1 MAKTVSE
8 TGTVRLR
15 LICVTPPPRTFENT
29 PAEFGLQDKAQV
41 LHPGQVQPDGSIR
54 YDFDVQVHR
63 SPETLAPHFRGPYVH
78 GTPAAPFLY
87 LGWRRSEAGQATWI
101 RRLKI
106 PLSSITWEQI
116 EAVQDRDGGVL
127 AASVS
132 GTGSGTVPLVGTGWT
147 VEDSG
152 W

>member
-15 LICVTPPPRTFENT
+15 LICVTPPPQTFENA

-63 SPETLAPHFRGPYVH
+63 SPETLVVDHTDFDELASFVYGFVKQNTDSHD
-78 GTPAAPFLY
+78 
-87 LGWRRSEAGQATWI
+87 
-101 RRLKI
+101 
-106 PLSSITWEQI
+106 SSKLLWWTT
-116 EAVQDRDGGVL
+116 
-127 AASVS
+127 S
-132 GTGSGTVPLVGTGWT
+132 TGSVVEAT
-147 VEDSG
+147 VERIGYS
-152 W
+152 